1 MSDPSAF
8 GFGQFVP
15 GFDFLQNLSKT
26 AAQAQPAATAGMPG
40 MASWVAPTLNIED
53 IDKRIQ
59 ELKSVLFWLEQN
71 TTALKATIQ
80 AMEVQKMTL
89 TTLQS
94 MNVNM
99 ADLARAFTAKPP
111 VAEPA
116 TAASD
121 AASTSGAAPAPGS
134 EAGPASAPRPSLF
147 TPKSAPQVLPVSE
160 PHNETAPSVGTP
172 EPTPA
177 SAEQPASEA
186 AKPAVDPMQWWGAL
200 TQQFQGIAAAAL
212 KDVAGE
218 AMKAGMAAKAATQVK
233 ASGARKTASGA
244 KGPAAA
250 APSRGKSATAAKPPK
265 VRAAPGKA
273 TRAAAKSATQSAA
286 AASRKAAKK

>member
-1 MSDPSAF
+1 MSEPSAF

-26 AAQAQPAATAGMPG
+26 SAQAQPAAAAGMPG
-40 MASWVAPTLNIED
+40 MASWVAPTLSIED

-99 ADLARAFTAKPP
+99 ADLAKAFTVK
-111 VAEPA
+111 
-116 TAASD
+116 
-121 AASTSGAAPAPGS
+121 APAPAPAPAPEPQAAAPQPVTPRAAPEPKPVPADDAVKDAPEES
-134 EAGPASAPRPSLF
+134 TTGPAS
-147 TPKSAPQVLPVSE
+147 
-160 PHNETAPSVGTP
+160 
-172 EPTPA
+172 
-177 SAEQPASEA
+177 

-200 TQQFQGIAAAAL
+200 TQQFQNIAAAAV
-212 KDVAGE
+212 KDVAAE
-218 AMKAGMAAKAATQVK
+218 AMKTGMT
-233 ASGARKTASGA
+233 A
-244 KGPAAA
+244 KGASTSAAGKK
-250 APSRGKSATAAKPPK
+250 PSSAKKTVAKKS
-265 VRAAPGKA
+265 
-273 TRAAAKSATQSAA
+273 AAAKTKPLAKSAP
-286 AASRKAAKK
+286 RKAAAKRKAP

>member
-26 AAQAQPAATAGMPG
+26 ASPAQAAAAASVPG
-40 MASWVAPTLNIED
+40 IANWVAPTLSIED

-94 MNVNM
+94 MNVSM
-99 ADLARAFTAKPP
+99 ADLAKAFTAQPP
-111 VAEPA
+111 
-116 TAASD
+116 TAA
-121 AASTSGAAPAPGS
+121 AARSSASEASEASEAAPAK
-134 EAGPASAPRPSLF
+134 PRSTLF
-147 TPKSAPQVLPVSE
+147 TPKAASQEAAPE
-160 PHNETAPSVGTP
+160 PQAQNTTP
-172 EPTPA
+172 ESANA
-177 SAEQPASEA
+177 SPDERQ

-218 AMKAGMAAKAATQVK
+218 AMKAGMTAA
-233 ASGARKTASGA
+233 S
-244 KGPAAA
+244 AA
-250 APSRGKSATAAKPPK
+250 APQATARRPSSAGPKTPAGKTSKRSPTPAKSTARTAAKGQNTK
-265 VRAAPGKA
+265 TSRASSAKAVPG
-273 TRAAAKSATQSAA
+273 TRPSA
-286 AASRKAAKK
+286 RK